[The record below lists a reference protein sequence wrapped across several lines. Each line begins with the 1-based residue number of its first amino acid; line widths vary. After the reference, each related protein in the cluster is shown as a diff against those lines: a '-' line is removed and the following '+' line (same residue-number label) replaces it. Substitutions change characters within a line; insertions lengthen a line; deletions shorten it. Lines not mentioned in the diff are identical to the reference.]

1 MGRFIATDA
10 FSTKSSQ
17 EAMRIRRTQP
27 SKPSVKASPCT
38 SNTAI
43 EAYRLSVLPITD
55 GLCLTSSPGL
65 FIGTRYVS
73 TVASATDR
81 APTAVYLLIVIAP
94 AIPRTVGSS
103 MNTEACLLFMMVNF
117 VVDNVVFPEGKQSLL
132 YCIARC
138 DADRRHR

>member
-1 MGRFIATDA
+1 M
-10 FSTKSSQ
+10 
-17 EAMRIRRTQP
+17 
-27 SKPSVKASPCT
+27 
-38 SNTAI
+38 
-43 EAYRLSVLPITD
+43 LPIAD

-103 MNTEACLLFMMVNF
+103 MKTEACLLFMMVDF

-132 YCIARC
+132 YCLALC